1 MRTAFEKDFALAPFR
16 QPARQ
21 SLDTVLAPLD
31 ALAARSPNL
40 IRKPLG
46 DFECGGARYALPRYV
61 YLGPK
66 GGGDALCIGIFAA
79 IHGDEP
85 EGALALARFVAAVD
99 ASPDIAKG
107 YALYLYPVCNPTGFE
122 DGTRHARAGGDLNRE
137 FWTQSPR
144 AEVRL
149 LEGELT
155 QHRFHGI
162 ITLHTDDTSDG
173 MYGFVGCDVLSEFL
187 LEPALAS
194 AERFLPRNRRGQI
207 DGFPAANGIINRG
220 YRGMLQ
226 SPPGLAQRPFEITFE
241 TPQRAPLEQ
250 QIEAFSTALQG
261 ILSEYRQF
269 IAYAQNI

>member
-1 MRTAFEKDFALAPFR
+1 MRTSFVKDYATFPAPAPALR
-16 QPARQ
+16 N
-21 SLDTVLAPLD
+21 LDAALAPLD
-31 ALAARSPNL
+31 DIAARSTNL

-46 DFECGGARYALPRYV
+46 EFECSGARYSLPRYV
-61 YLGPK
+61 YLGPR
-66 GGGDALCIGIFAA
+66 GGGDALRIGIFAA

-85 EGALALARFVAAVD
+85 EGALALARFVAALE

-122 DGTRHARAGGDLNRE
+122 DRTRHARAGGDLNRE
-137 FWTQSPR
+137 FWTHSLRP
-144 AEVRL
+144 EVRL
-149 LEGELT
+149 LEGELN
-155 QHRFHGI
+155 HHGFHGI

-207 DGFPAANGIINRG
+207 DGFPATNGIINRG

>member
-85 EGALALARFVAAVD
+85 EGALALARFVAAVE

-173 MYGFVGCDVLSEFL
+173 IYGYAHGPVIAEHL
-187 LEPALAS
+187 LRPALDAG
-194 AERFLPRNRRGQI
+194 AAFLPRNDSRVI
-207 DGFPAANGIINRG
+207 DGFPAREGVIRAG
-220 YRGMLQ
+220 YEGVLR
-226 SPPGLAQRPFEITFE
+226 SPPGVRPRPFEIVLE
-241 TPQRAPLEQ
+241 TPQHAPNYLQE
-250 QIEAFSTALQG
+250 SALAVALHS
-261 ILSEYRQF
+261 ILDEYRKF